1 MIIELNEENFFM
13 YAVKNYYNPACKGIS
28 EFTEDIKKFRYL
40 KRLFRKNNTKKGVKE
55 RLILNH
61 IVVLNNL
68 FGPESVTR
76 MLFFKIEKKYWSELK
91 TYLVFLN
98 IMPIGIIIYLDGE
111 ATPGYEIDLD
121 ETLSNLLKI
130 I

>member
-1 MIIELNEENFFM
+1 MSIELTEDNFFM
-13 YAVKNYYNPACKGIS
+13 YAVKNYYNPACKGLS
-28 EFTEDIKKFRYL
+28 EFTEDIKRFRYL
-40 KRLFRKNNTKKGVKE
+40 KRLFRKPENKKGFKE

-68 FGPESVTR
+68 FGPEHVTR

-98 IMPIGIIIYLDGE
+98 IMPVGIIIYYDGD
-111 ATPGYEIDLD
+111 TIPGYEIALD